1 VSVSLVPSAPRE
13 HQLGFWMCTALVVG
27 NMIGASVFLLP
38 ASLAPYGL
46 NSVVAWL
53 VTATGALFIAAI
65 CAALGRAFPTACG
78 AYDYSR
84 IAFGELAGFV
94 VAWGYW
100 ISIWV
105 SNAAIATGSVSYLS
119 DFFPAIATQ
128 PTSAL
133 VTIAGIWLLTG
144 VNIYGTRAAGSV
156 QMVTTALKIVPLV
169 AIAGLGV
176 FLFIAGDPTLTQAP
190 RAPTH
195 FGIDAIT
202 AAATLTLFSFLGL
215 ESATIPAGKV
225 IDPARTIPR
234 ATLIGTLVT
243 AVIYVLATTSVLL
256 LMPSATLAQSH
267 APFADVARLFWGDK
281 TAAWIAGFAVISG
294 VGALNGWILLQGELP
309 FHMAKQ
315 GTFPA
320 VFAQESKRHTPVV
333 SLCIGS
339 ALTSVLL
346 MMNSAKAMVDVFS
359 FMVLLGTAACLI
371 MYLLCALAVLRL
383 LKRGELP
390 GSGPRA
396 RQAWLAIVAV
406 VAMVYSLWA
415 IYGAGLN
422 TDANACGG
430 ELVCWMPWLS
440 NPAILGI
447 LLTLSG
453 VPVFYLMPRA
463 SAKPAT
469 A

>member
-1 VSVSLVPSAPRE
+1 VTVAPRE

-27 NMIGASVFLLP
+27 NMIGASVFLIP

-46 NSVVAWL
+46 NSVIAWL
-53 VTATGALFIAAI
+53 VTATGALFIAAV
-65 CAALGRAFPTACG
+65 CAALGRIFPTACG

-84 IAFGELAGFV
+84 IAFGDLAGFV

-128 PTSAL
+128 PTSAF
-133 VTIAGIWLLTG
+133 VTIAVIWVLTG
-144 VNIYGTRAAGSV
+144 VNIYGTRAAGSL
-156 QMVTTALKIVPLV
+156 QMVATVLKIVPLV
-169 AIAGLGV
+169 AIGGLGV
-176 FLFIAGDPTLTQAP
+176 FLFVGGDPVLTQSLQAP
-190 RAPTH
+190 VH

-225 IDPARTIPR
+225 VDPERTIPR
-234 ATLIGTLVT
+234 ATIIGTLFT
-243 AVIYVLATTSVLL
+243 AVIYVLACTSVLL
-256 LMPSATLAQSH
+256 LLPAAVVAQSH
-267 APFADVARLFWGDK
+267 APFADVARMFWGEQ
-281 TAAWIAGFAVISG
+281 AAQWIAVFAVISA

-309 FHMAKQ
+309 FHMARQ

-320 VFAQESKRHTPVV
+320 IFARETRRHTPAV

-339 ALTSVLL
+339 ALTSILL
-346 MMNSAKAMVDVFS
+346 LMNSARSMVELFS

-371 MYLLCALAVLRL
+371 MYLMSALAVLTL
-383 LKRGELP
+383 LRRGELP
-390 GSGPRA
+390 VSGARA
-396 RQAWLAIVAV
+396 RSLAVIAIVATL
-406 VAMVYSLWA
+406 YSLWA
-415 IYGAGLN
+415 IYGAGLS
-422 TDANACGG
+422 TDAKACGG
-430 ELVCWMPWLS
+430 DLVCWMPWLS

-463 SAKPAT
+463 AAKT
-469 A
+469 AAAA

>member
-1 VSVSLVPSAPRE
+1 
-13 HQLGFWMCTALVVG
+13 MCTALVVG

-46 NSVVAWL
+46 NSIVAWF
-53 VTATGALFIAAI
+53 VTAAGALFIAAI
-65 CAALGRAFPTACG
+65 CAALGRVYPNACG

-84 IAFGELAGFV
+84 IAFGEVTGFV

-133 VTIAGIWLLTG
+133 VTIAVIWALTG
-144 VNIYGTRAAGSV
+144 VNIYGTRTAGSV
-156 QMVTTALKIVPLV
+156 QMVTTVLKIIPLV
-169 AIAGLGV
+169 AIGGLGV
-176 FLFIAGDPTLTQAP
+176 FMFGAGDPTLMRATQGPA
-190 RAPTH
+190 H

-225 IDPARTIPR
+225 YNPERTIPR
-234 ATLIGTLVT
+234 STVIGTLVT
-243 AVIYVLATTSVLL
+243 AVIYVFACTSVLL
-256 LMPSATLAQSH
+256 LVPSETLAQSH
-267 APFADVARLFWGDK
+267 APFADVARTFWGEN
-281 TAAWIAGFAVISG
+281 AANAIAIFAVISA

-309 FHMAKQ
+309 FHMARQ

-320 VFAQESKRHTPVV
+320 VFARETQRHTPAA

-346 MMNSAKAMVDVFS
+346 LMNSAKAMVDVFS

-371 MYLLCALAVLRL
+371 MYLMSALAVLKL
-383 LKRGELP
+383 LKRGELRVS
-390 GSGPRA
+390 GSRA
-396 RQAWLAIVAV
+396 GWLAAVAV
-406 VAMVYSLWA
+406 VATLYSLWA
-415 IYGAGLN
+415 IYGAGLS
-422 TDANACGG
+422 TDAKVCGD
-430 ELVCWMPWLS
+430 ELVCWMPWLE
-440 NPAILGI
+440 NPAILGV

-453 VPVFYLMPRA
+453 VPVFYLMPRR

-469 A
+469 AA